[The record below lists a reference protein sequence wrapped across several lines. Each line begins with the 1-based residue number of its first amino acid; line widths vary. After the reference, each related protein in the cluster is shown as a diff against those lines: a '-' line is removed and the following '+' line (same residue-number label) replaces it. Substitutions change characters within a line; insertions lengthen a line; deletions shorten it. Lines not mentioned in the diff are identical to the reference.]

1 MSSSAPASAE
11 SARQYG
17 RDLMARDQDA
27 EAITYLNSALE
38 LDPYDLD
45 TILTLATACINEK

>member
-1 MSSSAPASAE
+1 
-11 SARQYG
+11 
-17 RDLMARDQDA
+17 MARDQDA